1 MLAIGANRQKIAEQ
15 VMDETEVPVVQI
27 SSTKM
32 SEIVDTA
39 YDLANPGDVVILSP
53 AAASFDMFKSY
64 QDRGD
69 QYIAAVQK
77 LSSDGIL

>member
-1 MLAIGANRQKIAEQ
+1 MGN
-15 VMDETEVPVVQI
+15 
-27 SSTKM
+27 
-32 SEIVDTA
+32 IVDTA

-69 QYIAAVQK
+69 QYIAAVEK
-77 LSSDGIL
+77 L